1 MMEFQK
7 GDKVA
12 VLDDVLKGVVVSV
25 QADTITIAEE
35 SGFEMTFH
43 KKELVKIETAQH
55 ELSKFS
61 DIDNALLLQKINA
74 SEKKKSQVRKVS
86 KKEAVSPAM
95 EIDLHIEQ
103 LVKNPRGM
111 SNFDMLNLQLNTAKH
126 KLEFAI
132 RKRIPKLVFI
142 HGVGEGVLQRE
153 LSYLFAK
160 YPVKVMEASY
170 QKYGMGATEV
180 QLKQRKV

>member
-1 MMEFQK
+1 
-7 GDKVA
+7 
-12 VLDDVLKGVVVSV
+12 
-25 QADTITIAEE
+25 
-35 SGFEMTFH
+35 MTFH

-61 DIDNALLLQKINA
+61 DINNALLLQKINA
-74 SEKKKSQVRKVS
+74 SEKKKSQVRNVS

-111 SNFDMLNLQLNTAKH
+111 SNFDMLNLQLDTAKH

-132 RKRIPKLVFI
+132 RKRIPKIVFI
-142 HGVGEGVLQRE
+142 HGVGEGVLQKE
-153 LSYLFAK
+153 LKYLFAK

-170 QKYGMGATEV
+170 QKYGMGASEV
-180 QLKQRKV
+180 QLQQRKV